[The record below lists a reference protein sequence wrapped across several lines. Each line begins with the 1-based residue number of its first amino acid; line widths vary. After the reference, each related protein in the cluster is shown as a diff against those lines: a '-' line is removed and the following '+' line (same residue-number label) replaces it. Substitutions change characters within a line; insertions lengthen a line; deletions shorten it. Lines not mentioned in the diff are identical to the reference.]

1 MGCDETIKTA
11 GACPAENSESLQA
24 DAELDL
30 RGVICPYNFV
40 KTKLKLE
47 TMKPGQIL
55 AVILDD
61 GDPIRNV
68 PRSVSDDGHTV
79 LRQDSLAQAY
89 RVMIRK
95 RGDV

>member
-1 MGCDETIKTA
+1 METNKGVQDSVHDK
-11 GACPAENSESLQA
+11 GAIRA

-47 TMKPGQIL
+47 TMDPGQTL

-61 GDPIRNV
+61 GDPIKNV

-79 LRQDSLAQAY
+79 LLQEPWAQAY
-89 RVMIRK
+89 RVIIQK
-95 RGDV
+95 RLDG

>member
-1 MGCDETIKTA
+1 MYKKPHTH
-11 GACPAENSESLQA
+11 AEDQMMA

-47 TMKPGQIL
+47 TMRGGQVL

-68 PRSVSDDGHTV
+68 PRSVTDDGHTV
-79 LRQDSLAQAY
+79 LRQEPVAESF
-89 RVMIRK
+89 RVLIRK
-95 RGDV
+95 RLSD

>member
-1 MGCDETIKTA
+1 MNKGVEDGVQNKEAIR
-11 GACPAENSESLQA
+11 A

-47 TMKPGQIL
+47 TMDPGQTL

-61 GDPIRNV
+61 GDPIKNV

-79 LRQDSLAQAY
+79 LLQEPWAQAY
-89 RVMIRK
+89 RVIIQK
-95 RGDV
+95 RLDG

>member
-1 MGCDETIKTA
+1 MEMNKGVEDGVQDKEAIR
-11 GACPAENSESLQA
+11 A

-47 TMKPGQIL
+47 TMDPGQTL

-61 GDPIRNV
+61 GDPIKNV

-79 LRQDSLAQAY
+79 LLQEPWAHAY
-89 RVMIRK
+89 RVIIQK
-95 RGDV
+95 RLDG

>member
-1 MGCDETIKTA
+1 MKANLGDT
-11 GACPAENSESLQA
+11 ESSLQLQA

-47 TMKPGQIL
+47 TMEAGQIL
-55 AVILDD
+55 AVLLDE

-68 PRSVSDDGHTV
+68 PRSVSDDGHIV
-79 LRQDSLAQAY
+79 LSQEPLAQFY

-95 RGDV
+95 RADD

>member
-1 MGCDETIKTA
+1 METNKGVQDNVQDK
-11 GACPAENSESLQA
+11 GAILA

-47 TMKPGQIL
+47 TMDPGQTL

-61 GDPIRNV
+61 GDPIKNV

-79 LRQDSLAQAY
+79 LLQEPWAQAY
-89 RVMIRK
+89 RVIIQK
-95 RGDV
+95 RLDG

>member
-1 MGCDETIKTA
+1 MEMNKGVVDGVQDKEAIW
-11 GACPAENSESLQA
+11 A

-47 TMKPGQIL
+47 TMDPGQTL

-61 GDPIRNV
+61 GDPIKNV

-79 LRQDSLAQAY
+79 LLQEPWAQAY
-89 RVMIRK
+89 RVIIQK
-95 RGDV
+95 RLDG

>member
-1 MGCDETIKTA
+1 MSADLPQSDISTD
-11 GACPAENSESLQA
+11 LRA

-47 TMKPGQIL
+47 TMEGGQVL
-55 AVILDD
+55 AVILDP

-79 LRQDSLAQAY
+79 LSQERMHGGLSAPY
-89 RVMIRK
+89 RVLIRK
-95 RGDV
+95 RSV

>member
-1 MGCDETIKTA
+1 MELKQ
-11 GACPAENSESLQA
+11 SEQDNRSIPA

-47 TMKPGQIL
+47 TMEAGQTL

-61 GDPIRNV
+61 GDPIKNV
-68 PRSVSDDGHTV
+68 PRSISDDGHIV
-79 LRQDSLAQAY
+79 LIQEPWAQAH
-89 RVMIRK
+89 RVIIQK
-95 RGDV
+95 RLDG

>member
-1 MGCDETIKTA
+1 MEMNKGVQDK
-11 GACPAENSESLQA
+11 ESIRA
-24 DAELDL
+24 DVELDL

-47 TMKPGQIL
+47 TMDPGQTL

-61 GDPIRNV
+61 GDPIKNV

-79 LRQDSLAQAY
+79 LLQEPWAQAH
-89 RVMIRK
+89 RVIIQK
-95 RGDV
+95 RLDG

>member
-1 MGCDETIKTA
+1 VNRQEEA
-11 GACPAENSESLQA
+11 VQP

-47 TMKPGQIL
+47 TMEEGQIL
-55 AVILDD
+55 SVILDA

-68 PRSVSDDGHTV
+68 PQSVTNEGHQV
-79 LRQDSLAQAY
+79 LSQEAIDQCY
-89 RVMIRK
+89 RVMIR
-95 RGDV
+95 RN

>member
-1 MGCDETIKTA
+1 MKANLGNTE
-11 GACPAENSESLQA
+11 GSLQLQA

-47 TMKPGQIL
+47 TMEAGQIL
-55 AVILDD
+55 VVLLDE

-68 PRSVSDDGHTV
+68 PRSVSDDGHIV
-79 LRQDSLAQAY
+79 LSQEPLAQFY

-95 RGDV
+95 RADD

>member
-1 MGCDETIKTA
+1 MNEEKPQVVHA
-11 GACPAENSESLQA
+11 S

-47 TMKPGQIL
+47 TMETGQIL
-55 AVILDD
+55 SVLLDD

-68 PRSVSDDGHTV
+68 PRSVENEGHTV
-79 LRQDSLAQAY
+79 LAQERLDKVY
-89 RVMIRK
+89 RVFIR
-95 RGDV
+95 REESA

>member
-1 MGCDETIKTA
+1 MEVKQSAQDNIR
-11 GACPAENSESLQA
+11 A

-47 TMKPGQIL
+47 TMKGGQTL

-61 GDPIRNV
+61 GDPIKNV
-68 PRSVSDDGHTV
+68 PRSVSDDGHIV
-79 LRQDSLAQAY
+79 LIQEPWAQAH
-89 RVMIRK
+89 RVIIQK
-95 RGDV
+95 RLDD

>member
-1 MGCDETIKTA
+1 MELKQREQDNHSIR
-11 GACPAENSESLQA
+11 A

-47 TMKPGQIL
+47 MMEAGQTL

-61 GDPIRNV
+61 GDPIKNV

-79 LRQDSLAQAY
+79 LMQEPWAQAH
-89 RVMIRK
+89 RVIFQK
-95 RGDV
+95 RLDG